1 MLIFSGI
8 ANVNQNVTSK
18 ILFISPS
25 FHTYN
30 IPTFFFYTPMKRLV
44 LIMLVHNKL
53 LIIIFIVHY

>member
-8 ANVNQNVTSK
+8 ANVNQNVTPK

-30 IPTFFFYTPMKRLV
+30 IPTTPMKRLV

-53 LIIIFIVHY
+53 LVIMFIVHY

>member
-8 ANVNQNVTSK
+8 ANVNQNLTSK

-30 IPTFFFYTPMKRLV
+30 IPTTPMKRLV
-44 LIMLVHNKL
+44 LIMLVHNKQ